1 MAGNAFDFELNADD
15 RASGQ
20 ITVLEEKIRSLNP
33 ALDEARDKL
42 KLGGDESVTGL
53 RGIGDLLRDVS
64 EEAKSGVQS
73 IGDMIPPLKNFG
85 ALAGKLTGIGGI
97 GALISG
103 GGKLIT
109 SMSEE
114 GKNIT
119 TSAANTGMTVEEST
133 RLSGALQQKGVS
145 KDDARNIV
153 EKQFEQFSRAQNGD
167 DNELRAAIRSIGGEI
182 STNKNGSVN
191 MVETLKSLEAAI
203 KVLPEHRNWELR
215 DKLKL
220 PPELITL
227 LREGKLQ
234 ERLDNSDKFNLTMDG
249 EFAERMT
256 EVDSQLNEV
265 GAKLTGKMNQIQRS
279 LYEFIDSPSK
289 VPDFGDLPGAMKNI
303 EEHQKRI
310 NDTADNFYHGD
321 KREDLIQRALKDD
334 DYKDT
339 LSGFEKLRLIA
350 KDPTDEMY
358 SEIYKRYNE
367 QWEKQKAQAEAGK
380 SKQSLNSRI
389 PEHWV
394 PDNWGA
400 DNWLMTPGKNPNVRA
415 YRNNNPGNVRWASNE
430 VGRDR
435 PGVDANG
442 NKNGFAQFRDEAD
455 GRAALARQLLLYMDR
470 GNNTVGGILELF
482 APKKDRN
489 NTEEYIRLLSKRMNV
504 NPDTPLDLYDPDVL
518 ARMMGGIIFQ
528 ESEAQPYS
536 YQEMMASVDDAVNS
550 PRWASKR
557 HPDKLSAQRMRWSQ
571 NDTAPDIP
579 SINHPAQQDTQQ
591 IVDAL
596 SKAIRESLAAGQ
608 ESIPIEITFINP
620 DTGARQTVNTKP
632 KGRVTTAM
640 NYP

>member
-85 ALAGKLTGIGGI
+85 ALAGKLAGIGGI
-97 GALISG
+97 GAIIAG

-109 SMSEE
+109 GMAEE

-133 RLSGALQQKGVS
+133 RLSGTLHQRGVS
-145 KDDARNIV
+145 VDDSRNII

-167 DNELRAAIRSIGGEI
+167 DNDLRAAIRSIGAEI
-182 STNKNGSVN
+182 STNKDGSVN

-203 KVLPEHRNWELR
+203 KILPEHRNWELR

-220 PPELITL
+220 PPELIAL

-234 ERLDNSDKFNLTMDG
+234 ERLDNSDKFGLTMDG
-249 EFAERMT
+249 EFAEKMT
-256 EVDSQLNEV
+256 EVNTQLNEAS
-265 GAKLTGKMNQIQRS
+265 AKMTGVVNQVEKA
-279 LYEFIDSPSK
+279 LYEFLDAPSK
-289 VPDFGDLPGAMKNI
+289 VPDFGDLDGAMKNI
-303 EEHQKRI
+303 KEHQMRV
-310 NDTADNFYHGD
+310 NDTEDNFYHGD

-334 DYKDT
+334 DYKKS
-339 LSGFEKLRLIA
+339 LSWFEELKLVA

-380 SKQSLNSRI
+380 SKIALNGK
-389 PEHWV
+389 V
-394 PDNWGA
+394 PDNWVQ
-400 DNWLMTPGKNPNVRA
+400 DKTYNPNRRGL
-415 YRNNNPGNVRWASNE
+415 RNNNPGNLIAAPNSVGYDYGNNHRYVKFASS
-430 VGRDR
+430 RD
-435 PGVDANG
+435 G
-442 NKNGFAQFRDEAD
+442 N
-455 GRAALARQLLLYMDR
+455 AALSRQIMLDAERGLNTLDSLLRKYAPASV
-470 GNNTVGGILELF
+470 GNNTQGYIDRVSKGTGFNPYEQLDMHDPRVLEKIIPYIIKVENSEQPYSYEEITASITDSIMDDRWAGGRNPYRVQEQRNAFMMQQETESAVPDFKIEKDPTQALLAFTEQLSQVLQDNKSGGTLEIVL
-482 APKKDRN
+482 
-489 NTEEYIRLLSKRMNV
+489 V
-504 NPDTPLDLYDPDVL
+504 NPDT
-518 ARMMGGIIFQ
+518 GTK
-528 ESEAQPYS
+528 S
-536 YQEMMASVDDAVNS
+536 
-550 PRWASKR
+550 
-557 HPDKLSAQRMRWSQ
+557 
-571 NDTAPDIP
+571 
-579 SINHPAQQDTQQ
+579 
-591 IVDAL
+591 
-596 SKAIRESLAAGQ
+596 
-608 ESIPIEITFINP
+608 
-620 DTGARQTVNTKP
+620 TVNVKP

-640 NYP
+640 NMP

>member
-20 ITVLEEKIRSLNP
+20 ITVLEEKVRSLTP

-53 RGIGDLLRDVS
+53 RGIGDLIRDVS
-64 EEAKSGVQS
+64 DGAKAGVQN

-85 ALAGKLTGIGGI
+85 ALAGKLAGIGGI
-97 GALISG
+97 GAIITG
-103 GGKLIT
+103 GGQMIT
-109 SMSEE
+109 GMAEE

-133 RLSGALQQKGVS
+133 RLSGTLEQKGVS
-145 KDDARNIV
+145 KDDARSQMEGYYEKLSQAVIGKDDQLRASIRYLGAEIVQRKDGSVDLTKTLLSIEKAV
-153 EKQFEQFSRAQNGD
+153 EK
-167 DNELRAAIRSIGGEI
+167 
-182 STNKNGSVN
+182 
-191 MVETLKSLEAAI
+191 
-203 KVLPEHRNWELR
+203 LPESRNWELR
-215 DKLKL
+215 DNLKL
-220 PPELITL
+220 TPDMIALI
-227 LREGKLQ
+227 REKKVQ
-234 ERLDNSDKFNLTMDG
+234 ERLDNSDRFGLTMKG
-249 EFAERMT
+249 EFAQKMT
-256 EVDSQLNEV
+256 EVDTQLNEA
-265 GAKLTGKMNQIQRS
+265 GAKLSGKTNQMKQA
-279 LYEFIDSPSK
+279 LYEFIDSPSM
-289 VPDFGDLPGAMKNI
+289 VPDFGDLDGAMKNI
-303 EEHQKRI
+303 KEHQMRI

-321 KREDLIQRALKDD
+321 KREDLIQRALKDN

-380 SKQSLNSRI
+380 SKQSMNSRI

-394 PDNWGA
+394 PDNWGP

-489 NTEEYIRLLSKRMNV
+489 NTEEYIRRLSKHMNV
-504 NPDTPLDLYDPDVL
+504 SPGTPLDLYDPDVL

-536 YQEMMASVDDAVNS
+536 YQEMMASIDDAVNS

-571 NDTAPDIP
+571 NDAVPDIP

-608 ESIPIEITFINP
+608 ESIPIEITFINQE
-620 DTGARQTVNTKP
+620 TGTRQTVNTKP

-640 NYP
+640 NYQ

>member
-1 MAGNAFDFELNADD
+1 M
-15 RASGQ
+15 
-20 ITVLEEKIRSLNP
+20 
-33 ALDEARDKL
+33 
-42 KLGGDESVTGL
+42 
-53 RGIGDLLRDVS
+53 
-64 EEAKSGVQS
+64 
-73 IGDMIPPLKNFG
+73 
-85 ALAGKLTGIGGI
+85 
-97 GALISG
+97 
-103 GGKLIT
+103 
-109 SMSEE
+109 
-114 GKNIT
+114 
-119 TSAANTGMTVEEST
+119 
-133 RLSGALQQKGVS
+133 
-145 KDDARNIV
+145 
-153 EKQFEQFSRAQNGD
+153 
-167 DNELRAAIRSIGGEI
+167 
-182 STNKNGSVN
+182 
-191 MVETLKSLEAAI
+191 
-203 KVLPEHRNWELR
+203 
-215 DKLKL
+215 
-220 PPELITL
+220 
-227 LREGKLQ
+227 
-234 ERLDNSDKFNLTMDG
+234 
-249 EFAERMT
+249 
-256 EVDSQLNEV
+256 
-265 GAKLTGKMNQIQRS
+265 
-279 LYEFIDSPSK
+279 
-289 VPDFGDLPGAMKNI
+289 
-303 EEHQKRI
+303 
-310 NDTADNFYHGD
+310 
-321 KREDLIQRALKDD
+321 
-334 DYKDT
+334 
-339 LSGFEKLRLIA
+339 
-350 KDPTDEMY
+350 
-358 SEIYKRYNE
+358 
-367 QWEKQKAQAEAGK
+367 
-380 SKQSLNSRI
+380 
-389 PEHWV
+389 
-394 PDNWGA
+394 PDNWGP

-489 NTEEYIRLLSKRMNV
+489 NTEEYIRRLSKHMNV
-504 NPDTPLDLYDPDVL
+504 SPGTPLDLYDPDVL

-571 NDTAPDIP
+571 NDAAPDIP

>member
-97 GALISG
+97 GAIIAG

-109 SMSEE
+109 GMAEE

-133 RLSGALQQKGVS
+133 RLSGTLQQRGVS
-145 KDDARNIV
+145 KDDSRSQIEGYY
-153 EKQFEQFSRAQNGD
+153 EKLSQAVIGKD
-167 DNELRAAIRSIGGEI
+167 DQLLASIRSIGADVVRRPDG
-182 STNKNGSVN
+182 STDVTN
-191 MVETLKSLEAAI
+191 TLLSIEKAI
-203 KVLPEHRNWELR
+203 KTLPEYRNWELR
-215 DKLKL
+215 DNLKL
-220 PPELITL
+220 TPDMIAL
-227 LREGKLQ
+227 LREGDLQ
-234 ERLDNSDKFNLTMDG
+234 GRLDKSDKFNLTMDG
-249 EFAERMT
+249 EFAEKMT
-256 EVDSQLNEV
+256 EVDTQLNEAS
-265 GAKLTGKMNQIQRS
+265 AKLSGKMNQIQKS
-279 LYEFIDSPSK
+279 LYEFIDSPSM

-310 NDTADNFYHGD
+310 NDTPDNFYHGD

-380 SKQSLNSRI
+380 SKPTLNSK
-389 PEHWV
+389 V
-394 PDNWGA
+394 PDNWVQH
-400 DNWLMTPGKNPNVRA
+400 DKYNPNSRGF
-415 YRNNNPGNVRWASNE
+415 RNKNPGNLREADNQIGLQGPEGDTMAVFSSY
-430 VGRDR
+430 RD
-435 PGVDANG
+435 
-442 NKNGFAQFRDEAD
+442 GFAAMS
-455 GRAALARQLLLYMDR
+455 RQLMLDAEKGKNRIADYIEKYAPASENKTQEYIKMVSDQTGFGPYENLNMHDPQVLAKLMNAMIKVENGAQPFSYEQVMEGVMDSITDDRWKGRRNPDRVREQRDTLAMHQDQQQQETASAATEFKIEKDPTQALLAFT
-470 GNNTVGGILELF
+470 GQLSQVLQENKVGGTLE
-482 APKKDRN
+482 
-489 NTEEYIRLLSKRMNV
+489 I
-504 NPDTPLDLYDPDVL
+504 VL
-518 ARMMGGIIFQ
+518 
-528 ESEAQPYS
+528 
-536 YQEMMASVDDAVNS
+536 VNS
-550 PRWASKR
+550 ENGTKS
-557 HPDKLSAQRMRWSQ
+557 
-571 NDTAPDIP
+571 
-579 SINHPAQQDTQQ
+579 
-591 IVDAL
+591 
-596 SKAIRESLAAGQ
+596 
-608 ESIPIEITFINP
+608 
-620 DTGARQTVNTKP
+620 TVNVKP

-640 NYP
+640 NMP

>member
-97 GALISG
+97 GAIIAG

-109 SMSEE
+109 GMAEE

-133 RLSGALQQKGVS
+133 RLSGTLQQRGVS
-145 KDDARNIV
+145 NDDSRSQIEGYYEKLSQAVIGKDDQLLA
-153 EKQFEQFSRAQNGD
+153 S
-167 DNELRAAIRSIGGEI
+167 IRSIGADVVRRPDG
-182 STNKNGSVN
+182 STDVTN
-191 MVETLKSLEAAI
+191 TLLSIEKAI
-203 KVLPEHRNWELR
+203 KTLPEHRNWELR
-215 DKLKL
+215 DNLKL
-220 PPELITL
+220 TPDMIAL
-227 LREGKLQ
+227 LREGDLQ
-234 ERLDNSDKFNLTMDG
+234 GRLDKSDKFNLTMDG
-249 EFAERMT
+249 EFAEKMT
-256 EVDSQLNEV
+256 EVDTQLNEAS
-265 GAKLTGKMNQIQRS
+265 AKLSGKMNQIQKS
-279 LYEFIDSPSK
+279 LYEFIDSPSM

-310 NDTADNFYHGD
+310 NDTPDNFYHGD

-380 SKQSLNSRI
+380 SKPTLNSK
-389 PEHWV
+389 V
-394 PDNWGA
+394 PDNWVQ
-400 DNWLMTPGKNPNVRA
+400 DEQYNPNRRGL
-415 YRNNNPGNVRWASNE
+415 RNNNPGNLIAAPNSTGYDYGNDHRYVKFGSS
-430 VGRDR
+430 RD
-435 PGVDANG
+435 GI
-442 NKNGFAQFRDEAD
+442 
-455 GRAALARQLLLYMDR
+455 AAMSRQLMLDAEDGLNTFDGLLQKYAPAKAK
-470 GNNTVGGILELF
+470 NNTQGYI
-482 APKKDRN
+482 DRV
-489 NTEEYIRLLSKRMNV
+489 SKGTGFG
-504 NPDTPLDLYDPDVL
+504 PHEPLNMHDPNVL
-518 ARMMGGIIFQ
+518 AKVIPHMIKVENI
-528 ESEAQPYS
+528 EQPYS
-536 YQEMMASVDDAVNS
+536 YQEVMDGIMDSIMDD
-550 PRWASKR
+550 RWKGLR
-557 HPDKLSAQRMRWSQ
+557 NPDRVREQRDMI
-571 NDTAPDIP
+571 AM
-579 SINHPAQQDTQQ
+579 QQTQQ
-591 IVDAL
+591 QETASAATDFKIDKDPTLALLAFTEQLSQVLQENKAGGTLEIVLTNA
-596 SKAIRESLAAGQ
+596 E
-608 ESIPIEITFINP
+608 
-620 DTGARQTVNTKP
+620 TGTKSTVNVKP

-640 NYP
+640 NMP

>member
-1 MAGNAFDFELNADD
+1 M
-15 RASGQ
+15 
-20 ITVLEEKIRSLNP
+20 
-33 ALDEARDKL
+33 
-42 KLGGDESVTGL
+42 
-53 RGIGDLLRDVS
+53 
-64 EEAKSGVQS
+64 
-73 IGDMIPPLKNFG
+73 
-85 ALAGKLTGIGGI
+85 
-97 GALISG
+97 
-103 GGKLIT
+103 
-109 SMSEE
+109 
-114 GKNIT
+114 
-119 TSAANTGMTVEEST
+119 
-133 RLSGALQQKGVS
+133 
-145 KDDARNIV
+145 
-153 EKQFEQFSRAQNGD
+153 
-167 DNELRAAIRSIGGEI
+167 
-182 STNKNGSVN
+182 
-191 MVETLKSLEAAI
+191 
-203 KVLPEHRNWELR
+203 
-215 DKLKL
+215 
-220 PPELITL
+220 
-227 LREGKLQ
+227 
-234 ERLDNSDKFNLTMDG
+234 DNSDRFGLTMKG
-249 EFAERMT
+249 EFAQKMT
-256 EVDSQLNEV
+256 EVDTQLNEA
-265 GAKLTGKMNQIQRS
+265 GAKLSGKTNQMKKA
-279 LYEFIDSPSK
+279 LYEFIDSPSL

-303 EEHQKRI
+303 KEHQMRI

-358 SEIYKRYNE
+358 NEIYKRYNE

-394 PDNWGA
+394 PDNWGP

-489 NTEEYIRLLSKRMNV
+489 NTEEYIRRLSKHMNV
-504 NPDTPLDLYDPDVL
+504 SPGTPLDLYDPDVL
-518 ARMMGGIIFQ
+518 TRMMGGIIFQ

-571 NDTAPDIP
+571 NDTTPEIP

>member
-97 GALISG
+97 GAIIAG

-109 SMSEE
+109 GMAEE

-133 RLSGALQQKGVS
+133 RLSGTLQQKGVS
-145 KDDARNIV
+145 KDDARNQMEGYYEKLSQAVIGKDDQLLASIRYLGAEIVQRKDGSVDLTKTLLSIEKAV
-153 EKQFEQFSRAQNGD
+153 EK
-167 DNELRAAIRSIGGEI
+167 
-182 STNKNGSVN
+182 
-191 MVETLKSLEAAI
+191 
-203 KVLPEHRNWELR
+203 LPESRNWELR
-215 DKLKL
+215 DNLKL
-220 PPELITL
+220 TPDMIALI
-227 LREGKLQ
+227 REKKVQ
-234 ERLDNSDKFNLTMDG
+234 ERLDNSDRFGLTMDG
-249 EFAERMT
+249 EFAEKMT
-256 EVDSQLNEV
+256 EVDTQLSEA
-265 GAKLTGKMNQIQRS
+265 GAKLTGKMNQIQKS
-279 LYEFIDSPSK
+279 LYEFIDSPSMI
-289 VPDFGDLPGAMKNI
+289 PDFGDLPGAMKNI
-303 EEHQKRI
+303 KEHQMRI

-380 SKQSLNSRI
+380 SKPALNSK
-389 PEHWV
+389 V
-394 PDNWGA
+394 PDNWVQ
-400 DNWLMTPGKNPNVRA
+400 DKTYNPNRRGL
-415 YRNNNPGNVRWASNE
+415 RNNNPGNLIAAPNSVGYDYGNNHRYVKFASS
-430 VGRDR
+430 RD
-435 PGVDANG
+435 G
-442 NKNGFAQFRDEAD
+442 N
-455 GRAALARQLLLYMDR
+455 AALSRQIMLDAERGLNTLDSLLRKYAPASV
-470 GNNTVGGILELF
+470 GNNTQGYIDRVSKGTGFNPYERLDMHDPRVLEKIIPYIIKVENSEQPYSYEEITASITDSIMDDRWAGGRNPYRVQEQRNAFMMQQESESAGPDFKIDKDPTQALLAFTEQLSQVLQDNKSGGTLEIVL
-482 APKKDRN
+482 
-489 NTEEYIRLLSKRMNV
+489 V
-504 NPDTPLDLYDPDVL
+504 NPDT
-518 ARMMGGIIFQ
+518 GTK
-528 ESEAQPYS
+528 S
-536 YQEMMASVDDAVNS
+536 
-550 PRWASKR
+550 
-557 HPDKLSAQRMRWSQ
+557 
-571 NDTAPDIP
+571 
-579 SINHPAQQDTQQ
+579 
-591 IVDAL
+591 
-596 SKAIRESLAAGQ
+596 
-608 ESIPIEITFINP
+608 
-620 DTGARQTVNTKP
+620 TVNVKP

-640 NYP
+640 NMP

>member
-97 GALISG
+97 GAIIAG

-109 SMSEE
+109 GMAEE

-133 RLSGALQQKGVS
+133 RLSGTLQQKGVS
-145 KDDARNIV
+145 KDDARNQMEGYYEKLSQAVIGKDDQLLASIRYLGAEIVQRKDGSVDLTKTLLSIEKAV
-153 EKQFEQFSRAQNGD
+153 EK
-167 DNELRAAIRSIGGEI
+167 
-182 STNKNGSVN
+182 
-191 MVETLKSLEAAI
+191 
-203 KVLPEHRNWELR
+203 LPESRNWELR
-215 DKLKL
+215 DNLKL
-220 PPELITL
+220 TPDMIALI
-227 LREGKLQ
+227 REKKVQ
-234 ERLDNSDKFNLTMDG
+234 ERLDNSDRFGLTMDG
-249 EFAERMT
+249 EFAEKMT
-256 EVDSQLNEV
+256 EVDTQLSEA

-279 LYEFIDSPSK
+279 LYEFIDSPSII
-289 VPDFGDLPGAMKNI
+289 PDFGDLPGAMKNI
-303 EEHQKRI
+303 KEHQMRI

-380 SKQSLNSRI
+380 SKPALNSK
-389 PEHWV
+389 V
-394 PDNWGA
+394 PDNWVQ
-400 DNWLMTPGKNPNVRA
+400 DKTYNPNRRGL
-415 YRNNNPGNVRWASNE
+415 RNNNPGNLIAAPNSVGYDYGNNHRYVKFASS
-430 VGRDR
+430 RD
-435 PGVDANG
+435 G
-442 NKNGFAQFRDEAD
+442 N
-455 GRAALARQLLLYMDR
+455 AALSRQIMLDAERGLNTLDSLLRKYAPASV
-470 GNNTVGGILELF
+470 GNNTQGYIDRVSKGTGFNPYERLDMHDPRVLEKIIPYIIKVENSEQPYSYEEITASITDSIMDDRWAGGRNPYRVQEQRNALMMQQESESAGPDFKIERDPTQALLAFTEQLSQVLQDNKSGGTLEIVL
-482 APKKDRN
+482 
-489 NTEEYIRLLSKRMNV
+489 V
-504 NPDTPLDLYDPDVL
+504 NPDT
-518 ARMMGGIIFQ
+518 GTK
-528 ESEAQPYS
+528 S
-536 YQEMMASVDDAVNS
+536 
-550 PRWASKR
+550 
-557 HPDKLSAQRMRWSQ
+557 
-571 NDTAPDIP
+571 
-579 SINHPAQQDTQQ
+579 
-591 IVDAL
+591 
-596 SKAIRESLAAGQ
+596 
-608 ESIPIEITFINP
+608 
-620 DTGARQTVNTKP
+620 TVNVKP

-640 NYP
+640 NMP

>member
-1 MAGNAFDFELNADD
+1 MAGNTFDFELTANDNAS
-15 RASGQ
+15 AE
-20 ITVLEEKIRSLNP
+20 ITVLEEKVRSLTP
-33 ALDEARDKL
+33 ALDEAREKL
-42 KLGGDESVTGL
+42 KLGGDDSKTGL
-53 RGIGDLLRDVS
+53 RGIGDLIRDVADG
-64 EEAKSGVQS
+64 AKDGVQS

-97 GALISG
+97 GALVAG

-119 TSAANTGMTVEEST
+119 TSATNTGMTVEEST
-133 RLSGALQQKGVS
+133 RLSGTLRQKGVS
-145 KDDARNIV
+145 NDDARDQMEGYY
-153 EKQFEQFSRAQNGD
+153 EKLSQAVIGKD
-167 DNELRAAIRSIGGEI
+167 DQLLASIRSIGADVIRRPDG
-182 STNKNGSVN
+182 SADVTN
-191 MVETLKSLEAAI
+191 TLLSIEEAI
-203 KVLPEHRNWELR
+203 KTLPEHRNWELR
-215 DKLKL
+215 ENLKL
-220 PPELITL
+220 SPDMIAL
-227 LREGKLQ
+227 LREGDLQ
-234 ERLDNSDKFNLTMDG
+234 GRLNKSDKFGLTMDG
-249 EFAERMT
+249 VFAEKMT
-256 EVDSQLNEV
+256 EVDTQLNEA
-265 GAKLTGKMNQIQRS
+265 GAKLSGKTNQMKKA
-279 LYEFIDSPSK
+279 LYEFIDAPTL

-303 EEHQKRI
+303 KEHQMRT
-310 NDTADNFYHGD
+310 NDMADNFYHGD

-334 DYKDT
+334 EYKET
-339 LSGFEKLRLIA
+339 LSGFEKLRLVA

-367 QWEKQKAQAEAGK
+367 QWEKQKGQVEADK
-380 SKQSLNSRI
+380 SKHSLNSRV

-394 PDNWGA
+394 PDRWGP

-470 GNNTVGGILELF
+470 GNNTIGGILELF

-489 NTEEYIRLLSKRMNV
+489 NTEEYIRRLSKHMNV
-504 NPDTPLDLYDPDVL
+504 SSGTPLDLYDPDVL
-518 ARMMGGIIFQ
+518 SRMMSGIIFQ

-536 YQEMMASVDDAVNS
+536 YQEMMSSVDYAVNS

-571 NDTAPDIP
+571 NDTPPDIP

-596 SKAIRESLAAGQ
+596 SKAIRESLTAGQ

>member
-97 GALISG
+97 GAIIAG

-109 SMSEE
+109 GMAEE

-133 RLSGALQQKGVS
+133 RLSGTLQQKGVS
-145 KDDARNIV
+145 KDDARNQMEGYYEKLSQAVIGKDDQLLASIRYLGAEIVQRKDGSVDLTKTLLSIEKAV
-153 EKQFEQFSRAQNGD
+153 EK
-167 DNELRAAIRSIGGEI
+167 
-182 STNKNGSVN
+182 
-191 MVETLKSLEAAI
+191 
-203 KVLPEHRNWELR
+203 LPESRNWELR
-215 DKLKL
+215 DNLKL
-220 PPELITL
+220 TPDMIALI
-227 LREGKLQ
+227 REKKVQ
-234 ERLDNSDKFNLTMDG
+234 ERLDNSDRFGLTMKG
-249 EFAERMT
+249 EFAQKMT
-256 EVDSQLNEV
+256 GVDAQLNEA
-265 GAKLTGKMNQIQRS
+265 GAKLTGKMNQIQKS
-279 LYEFIDSPSK
+279 LYEFIDSPSM

-310 NDTADNFYHGD
+310 NDTPDNFYHGD

-367 QWEKQKAQAEAGK
+367 QWEKQKAQDEAGK
-380 SKQSLNSRI
+380 SKPALNSK
-389 PEHWV
+389 V
-394 PDNWGA
+394 PDNWVQ
-400 DNWLMTPGKNPNVRA
+400 DEKYNPNRRGL
-415 YRNNNPGNVRWASNE
+415 RNKNPGNLIAAPNSAGYDYGNNHRYVKFASS
-430 VGRDR
+430 RD
-435 PGVDANG
+435 G
-442 NKNGFAQFRDEAD
+442 N
-455 GRAALARQLLLYMDR
+455 AALSRQIMLDAERGLNTLDSLLRKYAPASV
-470 GNNTVGGILELF
+470 GNNTQGYIDRVSKGTGFNPYERLDMHDPRVLEKIIPYIIKVENSEQPYSYEEITASITDSIMDDRWAGGRNPYRVQEQRNAFMMQQESESAGPDFKIDKDPTQALLAFTEQLSQVLQDNKSGGTLEIVL
-482 APKKDRN
+482 
-489 NTEEYIRLLSKRMNV
+489 V
-504 NPDTPLDLYDPDVL
+504 NPDT
-518 ARMMGGIIFQ
+518 GTK
-528 ESEAQPYS
+528 S
-536 YQEMMASVDDAVNS
+536 
-550 PRWASKR
+550 
-557 HPDKLSAQRMRWSQ
+557 
-571 NDTAPDIP
+571 
-579 SINHPAQQDTQQ
+579 
-591 IVDAL
+591 
-596 SKAIRESLAAGQ
+596 
-608 ESIPIEITFINP
+608 
-620 DTGARQTVNTKP
+620 TVNVKP

-640 NYP
+640 NMP

>member
-53 RGIGDLLRDVS
+53 RGIGDLLRDAS

-97 GALISG
+97 GAIIAG

-109 SMSEE
+109 GMAEE

-133 RLSGALQQKGVS
+133 RLSGTLQQRGVS
-145 KDDARNIV
+145 KDDSRSQIEGYY
-153 EKQFEQFSRAQNGD
+153 EKLSQAVIGKD
-167 DNELRAAIRSIGGEI
+167 DQLLASIRSIGADVVRRPDG
-182 STNKNGSVN
+182 STDVTN
-191 MVETLKSLEAAI
+191 TLLSIEKAI
-203 KVLPEHRNWELR
+203 KTLPEYRNWELR
-215 DKLKL
+215 DNLKL
-220 PPELITL
+220 TPDMIAL
-227 LREGKLQ
+227 LREGDLQ
-234 ERLDNSDKFNLTMDG
+234 GRLDKSDKFNLTMDG
-249 EFAERMT
+249 EFAEKMT
-256 EVDSQLNEV
+256 EVDTQLNEAS
-265 GAKLTGKMNQIQRS
+265 AKLSGKMNQIQKS
-279 LYEFIDSPSK
+279 LYEFIDSPSM

-310 NDTADNFYHGD
+310 NDTPDNFYHGD

-380 SKQSLNSRI
+380 SKPTLNSK
-389 PEHWV
+389 V
-394 PDNWGA
+394 PDNWVQH
-400 DNWLMTPGKNPNVRA
+400 DKYNPNSRGF
-415 YRNNNPGNVRWASNE
+415 RNKNPGNLREADNQIGLQGPEGDTMAVFSSY
-430 VGRDR
+430 RD
-435 PGVDANG
+435 
-442 NKNGFAQFRDEAD
+442 GFAAMS
-455 GRAALARQLLLYMDR
+455 RQLMLDAEKGKNRIADYIEKYAPASENKTQEYIKMVSDQTGFGPYENLNMHDPQVLAKLMNAMIKVENGAQPFSYEQVMEGVMDSITDDRWKGRRNPDRVREQRDTLAMQQDQQQQETASAATEFKIEKDPTQALLAFT
-470 GNNTVGGILELF
+470 GQLSQVLQENKVGGTLE
-482 APKKDRN
+482 
-489 NTEEYIRLLSKRMNV
+489 I
-504 NPDTPLDLYDPDVL
+504 VL
-518 ARMMGGIIFQ
+518 
-528 ESEAQPYS
+528 
-536 YQEMMASVDDAVNS
+536 VNS
-550 PRWASKR
+550 ENGTKS
-557 HPDKLSAQRMRWSQ
+557 
-571 NDTAPDIP
+571 
-579 SINHPAQQDTQQ
+579 
-591 IVDAL
+591 
-596 SKAIRESLAAGQ
+596 
-608 ESIPIEITFINP
+608 
-620 DTGARQTVNTKP
+620 TVNVKP

-640 NYP
+640 NMP